1 MSFSPD
7 GLFDISVTVGT
18 DHANGVA
25 VSGDIGGPTP
35 TAVDNQHRVYLVAV
49 PKNDALTMV
58 ISNGADLGFT
68 LANNATVDQYGAVI
82 LSAGHDIVDGD
93 IGGESAGSNAAA
105 NFWFTG
111 AHATNNLFGEATGYA
126 DLYSTDAQA
135 SQMVTVFDSDVTVH
149 AVEHVAMGAS
159 GAGTS
164 LTVGGNLSLS
174 TDAIA
179 GFSGGS
185 AQGGDT
191 SLYAWNS
198 GNVTIT
204 GDTLLTANAF
214 GGSTESSGEAGGTGT
229 GGKVTLQADPGG
241 TLHIIGDVDLQAAK
255 GISELG
261 VAPRDVLAGEA
272 DDEGA
277 DLVGLAGSTGL
288 AALLRAVVLL
298 RDELPKPLEDGLRT
312 NNLAAAF
319 ALLRCE
325 RLALHGQAMALL
337 VGEGNA
343 LAPSGLRGASRVIVA
358 QTSTWSVLTSCA
370 DSTRCS
376 RARSGG

>member
-126 DLYSTDAQA
+126 DQSHFSNDFRQLTGRSP
-135 SQMVTVFDSDVTVH
+135 
-149 AVEHVAMGAS
+149 GA
-159 GAGTS
+159 
-164 LTVGGNLSLS
+164 
-174 TDAIA
+174 
-179 GFSGGS
+179 
-185 AQGGDT
+185 
-191 SLYAWNS
+191 Y
-198 GNVTIT
+198 
-204 GDTLLTANAF
+204 
-214 GGSTESSGEAGGTGT
+214 
-229 GGKVTLQADPGG
+229 
-241 TLHIIGDVDLQAAK
+241 
-255 GISELG
+255 
-261 VAPRDVLAGEA
+261 
-272 DDEGA
+272 
-277 DLVGLAGSTGL
+277 
-288 AALLRAVVLL
+288 
-298 RDELPKPLEDGLRT
+298 
-312 NNLAAAF
+312 
-319 ALLRCE
+319 
-325 RLALHGQAMALL
+325 LALRLPDQA
-337 VGEGNA
+337 
-343 LAPSGLRGASRVIVA
+343 GLPVS
-358 QTSTWSVLTSCA
+358 
-370 DSTRCS
+370 
-376 RARSGG
+376 